1 MSLHNAWAS
10 FHLHQS
16 TITVV
21 TGSSEDLRENT
32 GRGEDVREHEETLSV

>member
-10 FHLHQS
+10 FHLYQS

-21 TGSSEDLRENT
+21 TSSSEDLKEIT
-32 GRGEDVREHEETLSV
+32 GRGEDVKEHEETLSV